1 MEVVKINGFF
11 KFAVISAL
19 IAAGLSVLISAY
31 KTKRFFS
38 CAFLSALQGIA
49 ALFAV
54 NALGLVTG
62 LHLPLNGY
70 TILSSVLGGT
80 PAVIGLIVMEMI

>member
-1 MEVVKINGFF
+1 MSGMF
-11 KFAVISAL
+11 KLCVIASVAVSTLVIVASAF
-19 IAAGLSVLISAY
+19 

-38 CAFLSALQGIA
+38 CAFLSALQGIIA
-49 ALFAV
+49 IFAV

-70 TILSSVLGGT
+70 TVATSVVGGT
-80 PAVIGLIVMEMI
+80 PAVIGMIVMKILFR

>member
-1 MEVVKINGFF
+1 MGGFF
-11 KFAVISAL
+11 KVAVLAVL
-19 IAAGLSVLISAY
+19 IFAGLTILVSAY

-38 CAFLSALQGIA
+38 CIILSALQGIA

-62 LHLPLNGY
+62 LHLSLNGY
-70 TILSSVLGGT
+70 TILTSAFGGT
-80 PAVIGLIVMEMI
+80 PAVIGLIVMEMIL